1 MLIVISRRLE
11 ILATVSEQLPEAALP
26 HLESLQELISNTLKG
41 MRRFLQDLRPP
52 TLDHLGLMAT
62 LEGLV
67 ADLRE
72 KNRIEA
78 EIKTTG
84 EVRRLMPEEEMVLF
98 RIVQEALHNVR
109 RHSKASRVDMQVE
122 FCPCRVCISIE
133 DDGCGFNAPE
143 RIGDLVSSGRLGLI
157 GMYERARTLG
167 GTSLIRSEMGQGTKV
182 IIDVPVQP
190 EGKADDR

>member
-1 MLIVISRRLE
+1 
-11 ILATVSEQLPEAALP
+11 
-26 HLESLQELISNTLKG
+26 
-41 MRRFLQDLRPP
+41 
-52 TLDHLGLMAT
+52 MAT

-72 KNRIEA
+72 KDRIEA

-84 EVRRLMPEEEMVLF
+84 EVRRLMPEEELVLF

-109 RHSKASRVDMQVE
+109 RHSKASQVDMQVE
-122 FCPCRVCISIE
+122 FYPCRVCISIE

-167 GTSLIRSEMGQGTKV
+167 GTLLIRSEMGQGTMV